1 MHRKLI
7 VNHPITKKR
16 VSASPR
22 AETLIY
28 KKLIKTPQISFLM
41 GSRPVES
48 TNALLSQRQN
58 HANAGQSADGVADL
72 DPLYQFVQSV
82 CL

>member
-1 MHRKLI
+1 MRQKG
-7 VNHPITKKR
+7 NKKR

-48 TNALLSQRQN
+48 TDAFLSQRQN
-58 HANAGQSADGVADL
+58 YANAAGRSAGGVTDSDL
-72 DPLYQFVQSV
+72 LYQFVQSV
-82 CL
+82 LLIKSNK

>member
-1 MHRKLI
+1 MRQKG
-7 VNHPITKKR
+7 NKKR

-48 TNALLSQRQN
+48 TDAFLSQRQN
-58 HANAGQSADGVADL
+58 YANAGRSAGGVTDSDL
-72 DPLYQFVQSV
+72 LYQFVQSV
-82 CL
+82 LLIKSNK